1 MGLSPETR
9 FGFGYTVRL
18 RTFWKALIMQECDS
32 FGIVELSG
40 KLGEKRKYS
49 KVSVKELEAGGCSGV
64 FVSFVS
70 PGVLTAEGE
79 THMDMM
85 ALMLMYTPVFAS

>member
-1 MGLSPETR
+1 VESIVNAGMRDSLGVVQLPGKMG
-9 FGFGYTVRL
+9 
-18 RTFWKALIMQECDS
+18 K
-32 FGIVELSG
+32 
-40 KLGEKRKYS
+40 KRKHC
-49 KVSVKELEAGGCSGV
+49 KVSVKELEPGGRSGV

-85 ALMLMYTPVFAS
+85 SF